1 MPNTY
6 RGPDILREM
15 APFAVDGMTMP
26 YAEFVPRFYNFCME
40 LGFRKGLI
48 MPSRAFCSDENQGIA
63 IMLLTKHFG
72 TFPFNHGRVG
82 GIMAIDRHGPHTHH
96 GEDLVILQA
105 SHVGYD
111 PNSGVYGKYN
121 RPKMINKCVSDSC
134 GKLTHVI
141 TPYLEQYLFARERIF
156 LGRDHGKYLITV
168 KNSFIDFASHQVKNG
183 LVLRLSKIVKVDD
196 DGIIRPLS
204 ASSTTQAYEVSEEFR
219 KRIDALGYERHLL
232 SVAGLNID
240 ISEHEKVWAPGKG
253 RPIGV
258 LLTDDLFFY
267 REDFHETDEAILLE
281 RNLIEFM
288 PKIVTS
294 KYPSLQAAKINIQL
308 EFARAVESIRR
319 GDEYKGR
326 NLLYVAGLNIDIS
339 EYDEFPATTYFVP
352 WAAHV
357 QLQEDTPAQYIHP
370 MEQEVLFK
378 KLMEQSIENPD
389 QASLKEEIGRML
401 QAPNIDIRAPR

>member
-1 MPNTY
+1 MPHTY
-6 RGPDILREM
+6 REPDILREM
-15 APFAVDGMTMP
+15 APFTVDGMAMP

-48 MPSRAFCSDENQGIA
+48 MPSRAFCSDENQGLPI
-63 IMLLTKHFG
+63 ILLTKHFG

-82 GIMAIDRHGPHTHH
+82 GIIAVDRHGPHAHH

-111 PNSGVYGKYN
+111 PDTGKYGQYC
-121 RPKMINKCVSDSC
+121 RPKMIGKCISDSC

-141 TPYLEQYLFARERIF
+141 TPYLEQYRFARERIF
-156 LGRDHGKYLITV
+156 LHRGDQGRYMITV
-168 KNSFIDFASHQVKNG
+168 KNSFIDFASHPVKNG
-183 LVLRLSKIVKVDD
+183 LVLRLHNIVKEAP
-196 DGIIRPLS
+196 DGTVRS
-204 ASSTTQAYEVSEEFR
+204 MAASSTTQAYEVSEEFR
-219 KRIDALGYERHLL
+219 KRIDATNYKWK
-232 SVAGLNID
+232 AG
-240 ISEHEKVWAPGKG
+240 EGK
-253 RPIGV
+253 PIGE

-267 REDFHETDEAILLE
+267 REDFHETDESILLE

-294 KYPSLQAAKINIQL
+294 KNPPLRAAKINIQL

-339 EYDEFPATTYFVP
+339 EYDEFPPTTYFVP

-357 QLQEDTPAQYIHP
+357 QLADGTPEEYIHP
-370 MEQEVLFK
+370 MEQEALYA
-378 KLMEQSIENPD
+378 KLMEQSVDNPD
-389 QASLKEEIGRML
+389 QANLKEEINRML
-401 QAPNIDIRAPR
+401 EAPRFDIRSPK